1 MKNKK
6 AISIIVWFVPVVI
19 SIFSLYQ
26 SMSSNNL
33 AKQALIIGQRP
44 YVTISAKK
52 FDESKDYISAKIN
65 PNGVEIR
72 TRFEL
77 INKGNSI
84 AKNIKTSNFIVS
96 NELFPAEPRITL
108 KPEGD
113 VADISLAPGEAITME
128 LLGNLA
134 IPDKNV
140 AADLLDK
147 IKENGVS
154 FPFNLDISYD
164 MTSDI
169 LVKGKT
175 TALIIVKNSET
186 EIRMIKMD

>member
-1 MKNKK
+1 
-6 AISIIVWFVPVVI
+6 
-19 SIFSLYQ
+19 
-26 SMSSNNL
+26 MSSNNL